1 MTDKVKNGTSLFRFY
16 ELVVLQ
22 KIHDSKPKKNQP
34 VKSGKPEPEILC
46 DCFGQMIYGLTAKSS
61 LE

>member
-22 KIHDSKPKKNQP
+22 KIQNSKPKKKQA
-34 VKSGKPEPEILC
+34 VKPAKCEPEILC
-46 DCFGQMIYGLTAKSS
+46 DCFGQMIYSLTVKPGL
-61 LE
+61 E